1 MFARNL
7 LFKFGPLMIAV
18 AMIVGSPALSYASGP
33 KEKYSEVT
41 GDFAVLG
48 TGNTGPLTMAAPGKA
63 SVVMI
68 NYFGSG
74 RPLFVTLDGKR
85 YEIPAQMGA
94 SANHSQ
100 IQLAPGTYAF
110 TASVP
115 DVGTVTRSIDV
126 TAGSVTGLNFY
137 GGSPET
143 PLVSGDDGG
152 NTPGSTI
159 VFKDLLFAQ
168 SNLTGEIQ

>member
-1 MFARNL
+1 MLNKNL
-7 LFKFGPLMIAV
+7 LLKVSSLLVIGVML
-18 AMIVGSPALSYASGP
+18 VGTPALALAHEP
-33 KEKYSEVT
+33 KSQEVT

-48 TGNTGPLTMAAPGKA
+48 TGNTGPLTMAAPGMA

-74 RPLFVTLDGKR
+74 RSLYVTLDGKR
-85 YEIPAQMGA
+85 YEIPAQAGA

-115 DVGTVTRSIDV
+115 DVGDVTRSIDV

-137 GGSPET
+137 GGSPEN
-143 PLVSGDDGG
+143 LLESGDDGG
-152 NTPGSTI
+152 NRPGPAI
-159 VFKDLLFAQ
+159 AFKDLLFAQ
-168 SNLTGEIQ
+168 SDLTGEIR